1 MEQVNSNITVPE
13 ATGFVHKYI
22 SQNSLQVCPAMLPFV
37 QPLVVAMNS
46 DKKYALFLTS
56 PNTNQNTLGPK
67 MVATMI
73 NNLLSNVLTL
83 NKKGSSE
90 FGQDMKVLL
99 IDMTPQDDDD
109 VVSPFFYLVMGI
121 HL

>member
-1 MEQVNSNITVPE
+1 
-13 ATGFVHKYI
+13 
-22 SQNSLQVCPAMLPFV
+22 MLPFL

-56 PNTNQNTLGPK
+56 PNTNHNTLGPK
-67 MVATMI
+67 MVARMI